1 MADIKPVGG
10 YNGNENLPK
19 AGTTYSLTTEQLL
32 EYERCMESPSYFAE
46 HYFKIVTLDDGL
58 QTMKLYDFQK
68 EAADDYLNTNKM
80 ILATSRQV
88 GKTTIATV
96 IILHYVLFNEDK
108 TVFILGNKETS
119 RYRNL
124 TKWKPIYLRALEAQQ
139 QARGASFFLPGV
151 PDKDPNTGGCRFN
164 VLAVYRDIKVS
175 IGYVLVNG
183 EEATVELKDN
193 WKGFFL
199 ESHILWLYKNSAAFF
214 PG

>member
-1 MADIKPVGG
+1 M
-10 YNGNENLPK
+10 L
-19 AGTTYSLTTEQLL
+19 
-32 EYERCMESPSYFAE
+32 
-46 HYFKIVTLDDGL
+46 KIVTSKEKSTQEQAQMQDVMRFAALEINFVDQGFPVSPRVRELVRLIPEATYEWCLPEFMLIDDCELERVMNTIDRKALAKATLDGVMDIL
-58 QTMKLYDFQK
+58 DTLH
-68 EAADDYLNTNKM
+68 ESADD
-80 ILATSRQV
+80 ILS
-88 GKTTIATV
+88 
-96 IILHYVLFNEDK
+96 
-108 TVFILGNKETS
+108 NKETS

-151 PDKDPNTGGCRFN
+151 PDKDPNTGGWRFD

-199 ESHILWLYKNSAAFF
+199 ESHILWLYKNSVALS
-214 PG
+214 PGQ

>member
-68 EAADDYLNTNKM
+68 EAADDYLDTNKM

-108 TVFILGNKETS
+108 TVFILGNKESTA
-119 RYRNL
+119 REVLERIQLAYE
-124 TKWKPIYLRALEAQQ
+124 YLPHWLKC
-139 QARGASFFLPGV
+139 GV
-151 PDKDPNTGGCRFN
+151 
-164 VLAVYRDIKVS
+164 
-175 IGYVLVNG
+175 
-183 EEATVELKDN
+183 VEWN
-193 WKGFFL
+193 
-199 ESHILWLYKNSAAFF
+199 KNSCSFENRSKISNCSLHKC
-214 PG
+214 GSLWVWN

>member
-1 MADIKPVGG
+1 M
-10 YNGNENLPK
+10 L
-19 AGTTYSLTTEQLL
+19 
-32 EYERCMESPSYFAE
+32 
-46 HYFKIVTLDDGL
+46 KIVTSKEKSAQEQAQMQDAMRFAALEINFVDQGFLVSPRVRELVRLIPEATYEWCLPEFMLIDDCEL
-58 QTMKLYDFQK
+58 ERVMNTIDRKALAKATLYDVMDILDTLH
-68 EAADDYLNTNKM
+68 ESADD
-80 ILATSRQV
+80 ILR
-88 GKTTIATV
+88 
-96 IILHYVLFNEDK
+96 
-108 TVFILGNKETS
+108 NKETS

-151 PDKDPNTGGCRFN
+151 PDKDPNTGGWRFN

-199 ESHILWLYKNSAAFF
+199 ESHILWLYKNSAALSQ
-214 PG
+214 GQ

>member
-1 MADIKPVGG
+1 M
-10 YNGNENLPK
+10 L
-19 AGTTYSLTTEQLL
+19 
-32 EYERCMESPSYFAE
+32 
-46 HYFKIVTLDDGL
+46 KIVTSKEKSTQEQAQMQDAMRFAALEINFVDQGFPVSPRVRELVRLIPEATYEWCLPEFMLIDDCELESVMKTIDRKALAKATLDDVMDIL
-58 QTMKLYDFQK
+58 DTLH
-68 EAADDYLNTNKM
+68 ESADD
-80 ILATSRQV
+80 ILR
-88 GKTTIATV
+88 
-96 IILHYVLFNEDK
+96 
-108 TVFILGNKETS
+108 NKETS

-124 TKWKPIYLRALEAQQ
+124 TKWKPIYLRALDAQQ

-199 ESHILWLYKNSAAFF
+199 ESHILWLYKNSVALS
-214 PG
+214 PGQ